1 MKSIISILCI
11 CLAIPSLMR
20 AGDIAGSNF
29 FKGSFEEAKIIAQE
43 EGKLFLVSFY
53 ADWCTPCNWM
63 DETTFPDST
72 VQHLLNENYI
82 SFRVDIDDPEGY
94 ALKEKFALRYL
105 PTILIFNTQSKLLLR
120 IEETLSPVQMIQAL
134 EKYNSD
140 ENKLVIKHA
149 LNTSP
154 LIHQNLES
162 MLSKTEDKSEI
173 PSSAS
178 ANADQNLDK
187 TDLLKENSTLIFL
200 GSPLSDTSV
209 STDQSLEQK
218 VENETMKQEQVQSDS
233 RNIIIVTADQDNL
246 IEEPS
251 NPEESQLNEENT
263 KTEIV
268 DRNIG
273 ESREKVATAT
283 ENELISVQDDPEISE
298 DDQDSGLGNFEY
310 HKKVSPKYRLQIG
323 VFSQFKNTYS
333 VVNDLKDK
341 FENPVIVLNDS
352 SNDKIIYRV
361 FLGEFYTKDEA
372 EDFQKMIKRKYKI
385 DSVVK

>member
-1 MKSIISILCI
+1 
-11 CLAIPSLMR
+11 
-20 AGDIAGSNF
+20 
-29 FKGSFEEAKIIAQE
+29 
-43 EGKLFLVSFY
+43 
-53 ADWCTPCNWM
+53 
-63 DETTFPDST
+63 
-72 VQHLLNENYI
+72 
-82 SFRVDIDDPEGY
+82 
-94 ALKEKFALRYL
+94 
-105 PTILIFNTQSKLLLR
+105 
-120 IEETLSPVQMIQAL
+120 
-134 EKYNSD
+134 
-140 ENKLVIKHA
+140 
-149 LNTSP
+149 
-154 LIHQNLES
+154 
-162 MLSKTEDKSEI
+162 
-173 PSSAS
+173 
-178 ANADQNLDK
+178 
-187 TDLLKENSTLIFL
+187 LLKENSTLIFL